1 MSSALHIGLTALL
14 ADGESSAFDPLLLV
28 GVALLVV
35 AGAVAALLNRLYRRV
50 QRLSEDLAPLQRLE
64 SVEDALTKLVAGG
77 DELELRRLEHVL
89 IDIRDGQR
97 RLEERL
103 LGMVETIGKRDLLQP
118 QPPPT
123 DGARGAHLA
132 ERITS
137 RLLSL
142 GFERI
147 ELLTPF
153 DDLVGMTEGE
163 AEVLVEARRGAAQHK
178 GRVILRDGGIVDVRM
193 RDTYEAFP

>member
-1 MSSALHIGLTALL
+1 MPLSAQMPPIAVFADPETSFNALL
-14 ADGESSAFDPLLLV
+14 MV
-28 GVALLVV
+28 GIALLVV
-35 AGAVAALLNRLYRRV
+35 VGVVAALLNRLHRRV
-50 QRLSEDLAPLQRLE
+50 QQLSRDLAPLQRLE
-64 SVEDALTKLVAGG
+64 SVDGALSKLVAEG
-77 DELELRRLEHVL
+77 DDLELRRLEHVL

-103 LGMVETIGKRDLLQP
+103 LAMVETLGKRDLLQS
-118 QPPPT
+118 QAVPP

-153 DDLVGMTEGE
+153 DDLEGMAQGE
-163 AEVLVEARRGAAQHK
+163 SEVLVEARRGASQHK
-178 GRVILRDGGIVDVRM
+178 GRVVLRDGGIVDVRM
-193 RDTYEAFP
+193 RDSYGAFP

>member
-1 MSSALHIGLTALL
+1 MPFLAQMPSIAVL
-14 ADGESSAFDPLLLV
+14 ADPETASNALLLV
-28 GVALLVV
+28 GIALLVV
-35 AGAVAALLNRLYRRV
+35 VGAVAALLHRLHRRV

-64 SVEDALTKLVAGG
+64 SVDSALSKLVAGG
-77 DELELRRLEHVL
+77 DALELRRVEHVL

-103 LGMVETIGKRDLLQP
+103 VAMVETLGKRDLLQSQAP
-118 QPPPT
+118 APEGT
-123 DGARGAHLA
+123 RGAHLA

-147 ELLTPF
+147 EVLTSF
-153 DDLVGMTEGE
+153 DDLEGMAQGE

-178 GRVILRDGGIVDVRM
+178 GRVILRDGGIVDVRI

>member
-1 MSSALHIGLTALL
+1 MPIATLLTVIAEGDASAAL
-14 ADGESSAFDPLLLV
+14 DPLFWV
-28 GVALLVV
+28 GAALLVFV
-35 AGAVAALLNRLYRRV
+35 GAVAALLHRLHGRA

-64 SVEDALTKLVAGG
+64 SVDRALAKLVAEG
-77 DELELRRLEHVL
+77 DDLELRRLEHVL

-103 LGMVETIGKRDLLQP
+103 LGMVESIGKRDLLQP
-118 QPPPT
+118 QVPPVS
-123 DGARGAHLA
+123 GSRGAHLA

-147 ELLTPF
+147 ELLTSLE
-153 DDLVGMTEGE
+153 DLEGMAEGE
-163 AEVLVEARRGAAQHK
+163 GEVLVEARRGAAQHK
-178 GRVILRDGGIVDVRM
+178 GRVILCDGGIVDVRM

>member
-1 MSSALHIGLTALL
+1 MSSATPIALIAVL
-14 ADGESSAFDPLLLV
+14 ADGESGLQDPLLLV
-28 GVALLVV
+28 GVALLVI
-35 AGAVAALLNRLYRRV
+35 AGAVAALLHRLHRSV
-50 QRLSEDLAPLQRLE
+50 QRLSEELAPLRRLE
-64 SVEDALTKLVAGG
+64 SVEGALNKLVAGG
-77 DELELRRLEHVL
+77 DDLELRRLEHVL

-103 LGMVETIGKRDLLQP
+103 LGTVESLAKRDLLQP
-118 QPPPT
+118 QAPPT
-123 DGARGAHLA
+123 EGTRGAHLA

-153 DDLVGMTEGE
+153 DDLEGLAQGE